1 MTDSSAGTLL
11 LELVDV
17 VTDLT
22 RRQRELLRSL
32 QTFREDILH
41 AETTV
46 APYTPPP
53 PRFLMP
59 PPPPPRVAPPAPTV
73 VAPPAP
79 PVAPPLEEHRP
90 RDAVAPEAPTSA
102 PSTATR
108 ATVGER
114 RSHPLHRWRDYDY
127 FAELDDL
134 LARLPVQSQAQEQGP
149 IPDQ

>member
-1 MTDSSAGTLL
+1 MTDPSAGTLL

-22 RRQRELLRSL
+22 RRQRELLQSL
-32 QTFREDILH
+32 QSFRADILH
-41 AETTV
+41 ADPTV
-46 APYTPPP
+46 ADYSPPP
-53 PRFLMP
+53 PRFLLP

-73 VAPPAP
+73 VARPAPPAP
-79 PVAPPLEEHRP
+79 IG
-90 RDAVAPEAPTSA
+90 A
-102 PSTATR
+102 PSTAPR
-108 ATVGER
+108 APQGER

-149 IPDQ
+149 IADR